1 MQKSLAIGGA
11 MVTASLLGIGGALA
25 GPWEDGMAA
34 YNRGDYMPAIRLFR
48 PLAQQGNPKAQSV
61 IGVMYRRGEGVA
73 RNPVRALMWFSMA
86 AKRGDARAKAELHD
100 VSRDMTPAEITE
112 AEAMMR
118 TCEASDYRNCEY

>member
-1 MQKSLAIGGA
+1 
-11 MVTASLLGIGGALA
+11 
-25 GPWEDGMAA
+25 
-34 YNRGDYMPAIRLFR
+34 
-48 PLAQQGNPKAQSV
+48 
-61 IGVMYRRGEGVA
+61 MYRKGEGVA